1 AILVTEG
8 RAQAAPLLRRAARAF
23 AEEQIPMAER
33 LRWSPV
39 AVVAAVTVWDEQ
51 SWHAIADRELRS
63 CREAGLLAQLV
74 IWLYAMAVLMTWC
87 GDFAAAASLIAEAE
101 AIAAATGTRFP
112 PGAAVLLAGFRGA
125 EAEAVPLI
133 ESVSTAAR
141 AAGQGV
147 AVQWSQWAASI
158 LYNGL
163 GRYENAVAEAQ
174 AAVQAPELDHSM
186 WAVPEVIEAASG
198 NGQAQLAG
206 GAPARL
212 AEATSIGQTDWGQG
226 IYARS
231 RALLSDGQDAERR
244 YREAVGRLSRTA
256 FRSELARA

>member
-74 IWLYAMAVLMTWC
+74 IWLYAMAALMTWC
-87 GDFAAAASLIAEAE
+87 GDFAAAASLIAEAQ

-112 PGAAVLLAGFRGA
+112 PGAAVLLAGFRGG
-125 EAEAVPLI
+125 EAEALPLI

-141 AAGQGV
+141 AVGQGV
-147 AVQWSQWAASI
+147 AVQWSQWAAAI
-158 LYNGL
+158 LCNGL
-163 GRYENAVAEAQ
+163 GRYEDALAEAQ
-174 AAVQAPELDHSM
+174 AAEQAPELYSSM
-186 WAVPEVIEAASG
+186 WALPDLIEAASRTG
-198 NGQAQLAG
+198 RRKLALD
-206 GAPARL
+206 ALSRL

-226 IYARS
+226 TYARS
-231 RALLSDGQDAERR
+231 RALVSGGEDAERW
-244 YREAVGRLSRTA
+244 YRE
-256 FRSELARA
+256 